1 MPLNLFKKH
10 KTEENPA
17 ENSLKIDVPQATSA
31 QEKTQSENKIQ
42 TKHINSEVEQ
52 IVDIEAKEKQN
63 LRKKALFTVFS
74 IVVISLIVISII
86 APIAIKFYKEN
97 FIKVPPKVENPDN
110 NPVIVIPEE
119 QDPESIVEHKSD
131 SLRLSL
137 EHLRKS
143 VLFEYQEESE
153 KTRKIEIVYDKNKPG
168 ELLPTEEL
176 TEGYIFRVSTFSTT
190 FRQIDDI
197 AKVKKEAVTL
207 ACPDTATISNTLNV
221 FVDGIEGRSFEV
233 KNCGADYKI
242 SYVVKNNLNYEF
254 TQVFKGD
261 LGYRQAYKAETENIL
276 GSIKFYPDE
285 KPDLGPIETYI
296 NDNYNFSFEY
306 PRYLSTECCTI
317 TGPISNGSQTL
328 LILGDTESE
337 TNEDTANVIGL
348 FIDGYRDGD
357 FNTYLEKQK
366 SLLTDDY
373 IITKSEAPKPEIR
386 TIQVGEKE
394 ATMLRGYSWR
404 GNDLTY
410 IDISESS
417 GKEGKVLVISTRGAE
432 EEFEEVLNS
441 ILDSFKF
448 SLTE

>member
-10 KTEENPA
+10 KTEKNPA
-17 ENSLKIDVPQATSA
+17 ENIVPIEVPQVASIL
-31 QEKTQSENKIQ
+31 ENIPPENKVQ

-63 LRKKALFTVFS
+63 SRKKRLFMICFT
-74 IVVISLIVISII
+74 IVISLIVISIL
-86 APIAIKFYKEN
+86 APTAIKFYKEH

-119 QDPESIVEHKSD
+119 QNPESIVEHRSD

-143 VLFEYQEESE
+143 VLFEYQGESD
-153 KTRKIEIVYDKNKPG
+153 KTRRIEIVYDKNKPG
-168 ELLPTEEL
+168 ELISTEEL
-176 TEGYIFRVSTFSTT
+176 TEGYIFKVNTFSTT

-197 AKVKKEAVTL
+197 TKVKKEAFL
-207 ACPDTATISNTLNV
+207 SACPDTATISNTLNTTIS
-221 FVDGIEGRSFEV
+221 GISGRSFEV
-233 KNCGADYKI
+233 KNCNADYKI
-242 SYVVKNNLNYEF
+242 SYVVKNNINYEF
-254 TQVFKGD
+254 TQIFKGD
-261 LGYRQAYKAETENIL
+261 LGYRQAYKAETENII

-285 KPDLGPIETYI
+285 KPDLGPIETYKNNI
-296 NDNYNFSFEY
+296 YNFSFEY
-306 PRYLSTECCTI
+306 PRYLSTECCNI
-317 TGPISNGSQTL
+317 TGPVSDKFER
-328 LILGDTESE
+328 LIVLGDTRGD
-337 TNEDTANVIGL
+337 TNTDNADVVGFFVDNN
-348 FIDGYRDGD
+348 RNGD

-410 IDISESS
+410 IDISDSS
-417 GKEGKVLVISTRGAE
+417 GRGGKVLVISTKELE
-432 EEFEEVLNS
+432 EKFEEVLYS